1 MLKGKV
7 AIVTGAAR
15 GIGRAISELFAANG
29 AKVYALDVR
38 ADGLAWTSANPSIS
52 PVVVDLCDFPC
63 VKGEVLKI
71 KEAEGHIDILMN
83 NAGLV
88 SYEMISMI
96 DFDKFRKMIDV
107 NVVALVYLLQLVAR
121 IMQRQNSGSIVNMS
135 SMVGEKGVKGQL
147 SYSATKG
154 AVSSIT
160 KSAAKELA
168 EYHIRVNAIAPA
180 MVGTDRFKAE
190 LESRFADKIKDIPFG
205 RLAEPREIAQAALFL
220 ASDNSSYITGQILG
234 VDGACIM

>member
-38 ADGLAWTSANPSIS
+38 ADGLAWASANPLIS
-52 PVVVDLCDFPC
+52 PVVVDLRDFPC

-71 KEAEGHIDILMN
+71 KKAEGHIDILMN

-135 SMVGEKGVKGQL
+135 SMVGEKGAKGQL

-220 ASDNSSYITGQILG
+220 ASDNSGYITGQILG